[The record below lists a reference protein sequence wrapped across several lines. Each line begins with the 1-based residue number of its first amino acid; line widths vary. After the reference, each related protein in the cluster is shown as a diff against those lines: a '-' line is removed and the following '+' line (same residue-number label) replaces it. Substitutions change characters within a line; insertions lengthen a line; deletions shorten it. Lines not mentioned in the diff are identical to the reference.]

1 MCPPRRPRRP
11 TPAPPP
17 RIVEPRPTAE
27 SSPTADRMAGRVER
41 TLPPPAPTPST
52 FVEAKAAQPTSTPP
66 PQALT
71 PPAPTEPAPKMRT
84 IGRTSVRAGTTV
96 SGQQTTSTAA
106 PSRRRRQTARMGRRA
121 GTRSLRISR
130 NPNTGQGDLLY

>member
-17 RIVEPRPTAE
+17 RRVETRPTPE

-41 TLPPPAPTPST
+41 TPPPAPTP
-52 FVEAKAAQPTSTPP
+52 P
-66 PQALT
+66 PQAVT
-71 PPAPTEPAPKMRT
+71 PPTPTEPAPKMRT
-84 IGRTSVRAGTTV
+84 IGRTSAGTTV
-96 SGQQTTSTAA
+96 SGRQTTSAA
-106 PSRRRRQTARMGRRA
+106 PSRRRKQSSRMGRRA

>member
-1 MCPPRRPRRP
+1 MCIRRFPKYQQTRNKVVEQRNAA
-11 TPAPPP
+11 PAP
-17 RIVEPRPTAE
+17 
-27 SSPTADRMAGRVER
+27 
-41 TLPPPAPTPST
+41 
-52 FVEAKAAQPTSTPP
+52 AA
-66 PQALT
+66 
-71 PPAPTEPAPKMRT
+71 PAPKMRT

-130 NPNTGQGDLLY
+130 NPNTGTGDLVY

>member
-17 RIVEPRPTAE
+17 RRVEPRPTAE

-41 TLPPPAPTPST
+41 TLPPPAPTP
-52 FVEAKAAQPTSTPP
+52 P
-66 PQALT
+66 PQAVT
-71 PPAPTEPAPKMRT
+71 PPTPTPPPAPTEPAPKMRT
-84 IGRTSVRAGTTV
+84 IGRTSVRAGTTI

-106 PSRRRRQTARMGRRA
+106 PSRRKRQTARMGRRA

>member
-17 RIVEPRPTAE
+17 RRVETQPTAE
-27 SSPTADRMAGRVER
+27 SSPTADRMSGRVER
-41 TLPPPAPTPST
+41 TPPPPPSPAPTP
-52 FVEAKAAQPTSTPP
+52 
-66 PQALT
+66 

-84 IGRTSVRAGTTV
+84 IGRTSAGTTV
-96 SGQQTTSTAA
+96 SGRQTTSAA

-130 NPNTGQGDLLY
+130 SPNTGQGDLLY

>member
-17 RIVEPRPTAE
+17 RRVETPPPPPPRPT
-27 SSPTADRMAGRVER
+27 PP
-41 TLPPPAPTPST
+41 PPPAP
-52 FVEAKAAQPTSTPP
+52 APP
-66 PQALT
+66 PQAVT
-71 PPAPTEPAPKMRT
+71 PPTPTPPAPKMRT
-84 IGRTSVRAGTTV
+84 IGRTSAGTTV

-106 PSRRRRQTARMGRRA
+106 PSRRKRQTARMGRRA

>member
-17 RIVEPRPTAE
+17 R
-27 SSPTADRMAGRVER
+27 RVE
-41 TLPPPAPTPST
+41 TPPPPAPTP
-52 FVEAKAAQPTSTPP
+52 P
-66 PQALT
+66 PQAVT
-71 PPAPTEPAPKMRT
+71 PPTPTEPTPKMRT
-84 IGRTSVRAGTTV
+84 IGRTSAGTTV

>member
-17 RIVEPRPTAE
+17 RVVKPQPTAE

-41 TLPPPAPTPST
+41 TPPPAPAPPS
-52 FVEAKAAQPTSTPP
+52 P
-66 PQALT
+66 

-84 IGRTSVRAGTTV
+84 INRTSSGATI

-106 PSRRRRQTARMGRRA
+106 PSRRKRQSARMGRRA
-121 GTRSLRISR
+121 GTGSLRISR
-130 NPNTGQGDLLY
+130 SPNTGQGDLLY

>member
-1 MCPPRRPRRP
+1 MCPPRRPRRRSP
-11 TPAPPP
+11 LKRSSTKP
-17 RIVEPRPTAE
+17 
-27 SSPTADRMAGRVER
+27 SPTADRMAAKVEKKKR
-41 TLPPPAPTPST
+41 TPTPPPAPAPTP
-52 FVEAKAAQPTSTPP
+52 
-66 PQALT
+66 

-84 IGRTSVRAGTTV
+84 IARTSAGTTV

>member
-17 RIVEPRPTAE
+17 RRVEPRPTAE

-41 TLPPPAPTPST
+41 TLPPPAPTP
-52 FVEAKAAQPTSTPP
+52 P
-66 PQALT
+66 PQAVT

>member
-17 RIVEPRPTAE
+17 RRVETRPTAE
-27 SSPTADRMAGRVER
+27 SSPTADRMSGRVER
-41 TLPPPAPTPST
+41 TPPPAPTPPPQA
-52 FVEAKAAQPTSTPP
+52 VTPP
-66 PQALT
+66 PT
-71 PPAPTEPAPKMRT
+71 PTEPAPKMRT
-84 IGRTSVRAGTTV
+84 IGRTSAGTTV

-106 PSRRRRQTARMGRRA
+106 PSRRKRQTARMGRRA

>member
-17 RIVEPRPTAE
+17 RRVETRPTAE
-27 SSPTADRMAGRVER
+27 SSPTADRMSGRVER
-41 TLPPPAPTPST
+41 TPPPAPTPPPQG
-52 FVEAKAAQPTSTPP
+52 VTPP
-66 PQALT
+66 T
-71 PPAPTEPAPKMRT
+71 PTEPAPKMRT
-84 IGRTSVRAGTTV
+84 IGRTSAGTTV

-106 PSRRRRQTARMGRRA
+106 PSRRKRQTARMGRRA

>member
-17 RIVEPRPTAE
+17 RRVETPPPPPPRPT
-27 SSPTADRMAGRVER
+27 PPPP
-41 TLPPPAPTPST
+41 PPPAPPQA
-52 FVEAKAAQPTSTPP
+52 VTPP
-66 PQALT
+66 T
-71 PPAPTEPAPKMRT
+71 PTEPAPKMRT
-84 IGRTSVRAGTTV
+84 IGRTSVGTTV

-106 PSRRRRQTARMGRRA
+106 PSRRKRQTARMGRRA

>member
-1 MCPPRRPRRP
+1 MCPPRRRRRP

-17 RIVEPRPTAE
+17 RRVETRPTAE
-27 SSPTADRMAGRVER
+27 SSPTADRMAVRVER
-41 TLPPPAPTPST
+41 TLPPPAPTPPPQA
-52 FVEAKAAQPTSTPP
+52 VTPP
-66 PQALT
+66 PT
-71 PPAPTEPAPKMRT
+71 PTEPAPKIRT
-84 IGRTSVRAGTTV
+84 IGRTSAGTTV

>member
-17 RIVEPRPTAE
+17 RRVETRPTPE
-27 SSPTADRMAGRVER
+27 SPPTADRMSGRVER
-41 TLPPPAPTPST
+41 TLPSPPSPPPPAPTP
-52 FVEAKAAQPTSTPP
+52 P
-66 PQALT
+66 PQAVT
-71 PPAPTEPAPKMRT
+71 PPTPTEPAPKMRT

>member
-17 RIVEPRPTAE
+17 R
-27 SSPTADRMAGRVER
+27 RVE
-41 TLPPPAPTPST
+41 TPP
-52 FVEAKAAQPTSTPP
+52 PP
-66 PQALT
+66 PQAVT
-71 PPAPTEPAPKMRT
+71 PPTPTPPPAPTEPAPKMRT
-84 IGRTSVRAGTTV
+84 IGRTSAGTTV

-106 PSRRRRQTARMGRRA
+106 PSRRKRQTARMGRRA

>member
-17 RIVEPRPTAE
+17 RRVETRPTAE
-27 SSPTADRMAGRVER
+27 SSPTADRMAVRVER
-41 TLPPPAPTPST
+41 TLPPPAPTPPPQA
-52 FVEAKAAQPTSTPP
+52 VTPP
-66 PQALT
+66 PT
-71 PPAPTEPAPKMRT
+71 PTEPAPKIRT
-84 IGRTSVRAGTTV
+84 IGRTSAGTTV

>member
-17 RIVEPRPTAE
+17 RIVEPRPTPE
-27 SSPTADRMAGRVER
+27 SSPTADRMSGRVER
-41 TLPPPAPTPST
+41 TPPPAPTP
-52 FVEAKAAQPTSTPP
+52 P
-66 PQALT
+66 PQAVT
-71 PPAPTEPAPKMRT
+71 PPTPTEPAPKMRT
-84 IGRTSVRAGTTV
+84 IGRTSAGTTV

-106 PSRRRRQTARMGRRA
+106 PSRRKRQTARMGRRA

>member
-11 TPAPPP
+11 TPAPTPRRVETPP
-17 RIVEPRPTAE
+17 PPPPRPT
-27 SSPTADRMAGRVER
+27 
-41 TLPPPAPTPST
+41 PPPPPPPRPTP
-52 FVEAKAAQPTSTPP
+52 PP

-106 PSRRRRQTARMGRRA
+106 PSRRRKQSARMGRRA

>member
-17 RIVEPRPTAE
+17 R
-27 SSPTADRMAGRVER
+27 RVE
-41 TLPPPAPTPST
+41 
-52 FVEAKAAQPTSTPP
+52 TPP
-66 PQALT
+66 PPP

-106 PSRRRRQTARMGRRA
+106 PSRRRRQSARMGRRA

>member
-17 RIVEPRPTAE
+17 RRVETRPTAE
-27 SSPTADRMAGRVER
+27 SSPTADRMSGRVER
-41 TLPPPAPTPST
+41 TPPPAPP
-52 FVEAKAAQPTSTPP
+52 PP
-66 PQALT
+66 PQAVT
-71 PPAPTEPAPKMRT
+71 PPTPTEPAPKMRT
-84 IGRTSVRAGTTV
+84 IGRTSAGTTV

-106 PSRRRRQTARMGRRA
+106 PSRRKRQTARMGRRA

>member
-17 RIVEPRPTAE
+17 RRVETRPTAE
-27 SSPTADRMAGRVER
+27 SSPTADRMSGRVER
-41 TLPPPAPTPST
+41 TPPPAPTP
-52 FVEAKAAQPTSTPP
+52 P
-66 PQALT
+66 PQAVT
-71 PPAPTEPAPKMRT
+71 PPTPTEPAPKMRT
-84 IGRTSVRAGTTV
+84 IGRTSAGTTV

>member
-17 RIVEPRPTAE
+17 RRIENRPTPE
-27 SSPTADRMAGRVER
+27 SAPTADRMAGRVER
-41 TLPPPAPTPST
+41 TLPPPAP
-52 FVEAKAAQPTSTPP
+52 A
-66 PQALT
+66 
-71 PPAPTEPAPKMRT
+71 PAPTEPAPKMRT
-84 IGRTSVRAGTTV
+84 IGRTSVGTTV

-106 PSRRRRQTARMGRRA
+106 PSRRRKQTSRMGRRA

>member
-11 TPAPPP
+11 TPARAERPTPPPPPP
-17 RIVEPRPTAE
+17 RVETPPPSPPRPT
-27 SSPTADRMAGRVER
+27 PP
-41 TLPPPAPTPST
+41 PPPALVTAPPS
-52 FVEAKAAQPTSTPP
+52 P
-66 PQALT
+66 

-84 IGRTSVRAGTTV
+84 IGRTSAGTTI

-106 PSRRRRQTARMGRRA
+106 PSRRKRQTARMGRRA

>member
-17 RIVEPRPTAE
+17 RRVEPQPTAE

-41 TLPPPAPTPST
+41 TLPPPAPSPST
-52 FVEAKAAQPTSTPP
+52 FVEAKGAQPT
-66 PQALT
+66 
-71 PPAPTEPAPKMRT
+71 PTEPAPKMRT

-130 NPNTGQGDLLY
+130 SPNTGQGDLLY